1 MNDVL
6 YENFYD
12 CMVDLGNTLG
22 ISKVEDLDI
31 AIKFMD
37 QGGFTEMAD
46 YLRKQS
52 LKFAWQKRREMDNK
66 GGIPGD
72 IEGDFPC

>member
-1 MNDVL
+1 MPNTVL
-6 YENFYD
+6 YESFYD

-22 ISKVEDLDI
+22 ISNIEDLDV

-37 QGGFTEMAD
+37 QNNFTEMAD

-52 LKFAWQKRREMDNK
+52 LKFAWQKRREMEDANRS
-66 GGIPGD
+66 
-72 IEGDFPC
+72 

>member
-1 MNDVL
+1 MTTKM
-6 YENFYD
+6 YESFYD

-37 QGGFTEMAD
+37 QNNFKEMAD

-52 LKFAWQKRREMDNK
+52 LKFARHTKKEMED
-66 GGIPGD
+66 GPSVTT
-72 IEGDFPC
+72 CRT

>member
-1 MNDVL
+1 MTTKM

-31 AIKFMD
+31 AIKFME
-37 QGGFTEMAD
+37 QGGFNEMAD

-52 LKFAWQKRREMDNK
+52 LKFAWQKRQEMEDANHS
-66 GGIPGD
+66 
-72 IEGDFPC
+72 